1 MSAAA
6 PRILGLPGAILRLP
20 GAIFSL
26 AATLSGQEGP
36 QPAVAAAPPP
46 VATGWIE
53 PVLPDAWQDPDEP
66 HEPPEDWRWDA
77 DGLLSLQY
85 TDWGGRNASE
95 NGLDTQTATIIVT
108 GRYGDDF
115 RLWIEP
121 DFDGENTRHNLSELW
136 GEWTLAPDQWLRVGQ
151 MRVALGTEFETRHED
166 LLFVGY
172 AYPTWLYGRY
182 DTGARYDAYATD
194 NLWWA
199 LAGTVGEGFDLE
211 GGQRENPLFMIRGAL
226 TPEQRLQDGRR
237 EFEGLFGGAAFAY
250 SPDGDDHIIQDTPL
264 EQTTFTTPD
273 LDGEAEQFVHWEGGL
288 RTGPFRAGLENIVGD
303 ITEVPSGAPGD
314 TNDME
319 ELTSWAGYVAF
330 NFTGD
335 APRWE
340 RGGWAPYT
348 QADHDAGK
356 ALPVELGFR
365 YSNSDIDR
373 DLFDLGVI
381 SFDTSSQ
388 ETRTLSTVLSAY
400 LNPDTRLALQW
411 LFVIVD
417 DNGLPPFDGEDRTS
431 NLVLRWDQWFGR

>member
-1 MSAAA
+1 MSPAAA
-6 PRILGLPGAILRLP
+6 RIGLGLPGAVL
-20 GAIFSL
+20 GL
-26 AATLSGQEGP
+26 AATLPAQEDS
-36 QPAVAAAPPP
+36 QAAVSAAPPAA
-46 VATGWIE
+46 ATGWID
-53 PVLPDAWQDPDEP
+53 PVLPAEWQDPDEP
-66 HEPPEDWRWDA
+66 PEPPDEWAWDA
-77 DGLLSLQY
+77 DGLLSLHA
-85 TDWGGRNASE
+85 TDWGGRNASD
-95 NGLDTQTATIIVT
+95 NGIDTQTATIIVT

-115 RLWIEP
+115 LLWIEP

-136 GEWTLAPDQWLRVGQ
+136 GEWAFDPYRWVRVGQ
-151 MRVALGTEFETRHED
+151 FRVALGTEFETRAED

-182 DTGARYDAYATD
+182 DTGVRYDAYAGD

-199 LAGTVGEGFDLE
+199 LAATAGEGFDLE
-211 GGQRENPLFMIRGAL
+211 GEKRENPLGLIRVAL
-226 TPEQRLQDGRR
+226 TPDQHVRDGVR

-264 EQTTFTTPD
+264 GQTTFTTPD
-273 LDGEAEQFVHWEGGL
+273 LDGEAEQFFHWEGGL
-288 RTGPFRAGLENIVGD
+288 RTGSFRAGLENVAGKV
-303 ITEVPSGAPGD
+303 TEVPSGAPGD

-319 ELTSWAGYVAF
+319 ELTSWAGYVAW

-356 ALPVELGFR
+356 ELPIELGFR
-365 YSNSDIDR
+365 YSNSDMDR
-373 DLFDLGVI
+373 DLFDLGVV
-381 SFDTSSQ
+381 SFDNSSQ
-388 ETRTLSTVLSAY
+388 ETRTLSTALSAH

-411 LFVIVD
+411 LYVIVD

-431 NLVLRWDQWFGR
+431 NIVLRWDQWFGR